1 MATRTVR
8 IIGDELLRKKSREV
22 EEVTDRIN
30 ELIDDM
36 LETMY
41 KEDGVGIAA
50 PQVGVLRRIVVI
62 DISPKQ
68 KNPIILIN
76 PEVVLQEGEQITS
89 EGCLSVPEIYGK
101 CVRPEHVVVKARD
114 RNFNEITVDAEGL
127 LAKCI
132 MHEIDHLNGV
142 LFVDIMIEEDKD
154 RTAKKE

>member
-36 LETMY
+36 IDTMY
-41 KEDGVGIAA
+41 TEDGVGIAA

-62 DISPKQ
+62 DITPKR
-68 KNPIILIN
+68 KNPIVLIN

-89 EGCLSVPEIYGK
+89 EGCLSVPDIYGK
-101 CVRPEHVVVKARD
+101 CVRPEHVVVKAKD
-114 RNFNEITVDAEGL
+114 RNFKEFTIDAEGL
-127 LAKCI
+127 LAKCL
-132 MHEIDHLNGV
+132 MLELDHLNAV
-142 LFVDIMIEEDKD
+142 LFVDIMIEEEK
-154 RTAKKE
+154 AGSGEKE